1 MKYNMIV
8 RSKITVLLVIIMG
21 VLNSCSISYKFNGAS
36 IDYATTKTISV
47 ADFTNNAAL
56 VYAPLATNL
65 TDGIKDLYQRQ
76 TRLEIV
82 RRGGNLELEGEIT
95 GYQLTPMAVSA
106 DSYAAETKLTITVKV
121 RFTNNVAPEES
132 FEKTYSAYQT
142 FDASQMLTDVQ
153 DELCS
158 TMITEIAEQIYNDT
172 VAKWKNSCLNTINYK
187 LSTQNICTIAKFSV
201 PLRAEC
207 INIENIKTLKL

>member
-1 MKYNMIV
+1 M
-8 RSKITVLLVIIMG
+8 IIMG

-106 DSYAAETKLTITVKV
+106 DYSFIVPSATMVIHPVRTSGTFIGVAQSYRNIIKIQDRISGFVERHSRMSQKRFEELLLDNTQLVKDIGTMLSGEEAVKEGLINEIGGMKEALAKL
-121 RFTNNVAPEES
+121 
-132 FEKTYSAYQT
+132 Y
-142 FDASQMLTDVQ
+142 
-153 DELCS
+153 EL
-158 TMITEIAEQIYNDT
+158 IDH
-172 VAKWKNSCLNTINYK
+172 
-187 LSTQNICTIAKFSV
+187 
-201 PLRAEC
+201 
-207 INIENIKTLKL
+207 NIK